1 MKTATE
7 LRDDLIAY
15 AATID
20 KSKLDMPSLSAY
32 ASLVEKLMDLEK
44 GDLCERIFSTPPF
57 SDLLSDMRASF
68 RQPPVEQ
75 EANDG
80 HSATVMPVA
89 FGRWS

>member
-15 AATID
+15 VETID
-20 KSKLDMPSLSAY
+20 KSALDMASLSAY

-68 RQPPVEQ
+68 QQPPAAQ

-80 HSATVMPVA
+80 HSATVMPVS
-89 FGRWS
+89 FGIWN